1 MSRTLKGRVVVPG
14 TARGRALVTREP
26 LSFWGGYD
34 EETGRII
41 DRRHE
46 RCGECAAGRVFFLP
60 TGRGSSTASGVLLQS
75 LLNGT
80 APAALVFRE
89 VDPIL
94 TLGVIVAEECFER
107 SLPVIELDAE
117 AYAAVSD
124 DDWVEV
130 GPDGVLRVVEKE
142 ADGGGGC

>member
-1 MSRTLKGRVVVPG
+1 MSRVLHGRPVIPG

-34 EETGRII
+34 DQTGEII

-46 RCGECAAGRVFFLP
+46 LSGANAAGRIFVFPF
-60 TGRGSSTASGVLLQS
+60 GRGSSTASGILLQS

-80 APAALVFRE
+80 APAALVSLQ

-94 TLGVIVAEECFER
+94 ALGVIVAEEMFAR
-107 SLPVIELDAE
+107 RLPLLTIAPADFDSL
-117 AYAAVSD
+117 
-124 DDWVEV
+124 
-130 GPDGVLRVVEKE
+130 
-142 ADGGGGC
+142 ADGDWIEILEDGTIRVGDPE

>member
-1 MSRTLKGRVVVPG
+1 MSRTLKGRAVIPG
-14 TARGRALVTREP
+14 TARGRALVTKEP

-34 EETGRII
+34 EKTGRII

-75 LLNGT
+75 LLEGT
-80 APAALVFRE
+80 APAALVFRS

-94 TLGVIVAEECFER
+94 ALGVIVAEECFER

-117 AYAAVSD
+117 AFEAVRD
-124 DDWVEV
+124 DDWIEVE
-130 GPDGVLRVVEKE
+130 PDGVLRIVGKE
-142 ADGGGGC
+142 AGGGEGC